1 MKDNNENLNNEL
13 NDDEMEAVAG
23 GTKEDWTPEQVSV
36 LKQLTSQFA
45 PGVDPN
51 VFINGKNGT
60 PEKFVNNIFNGLI
73 EKCTSQAEADAASA
87 LASQLRK
94 ALSLK

>member
-36 LKQLTSQFA
+36 LKQIASQA
-45 PGVDPN
+45 GVDPN

>member
-36 LKQLTSQFA
+36 LKQCLYKWKEWNT
-45 PGVDPN
+45 
-51 VFINGKNGT
+51 
-60 PEKFVNNIFNGLI
+60 
-73 EKCTSQAEADAASA
+73 
-87 LASQLRK
+87 RK
-94 ALSLK
+94 IR

>member
-51 VFINGKNGT
+51 VFIEGKNGT
-60 PEKFVNNIFNGLI
+60 PEGFVNGVVRSMA
-73 EKCTSQAEADAASA
+73 EECTTQAQFDAVVATGD
-87 LASQLRK
+87 QLRK
-94 ALSLK
+94 ALSIK

>member
-36 LKQLTSQFA
+36 LKQIASQA
-45 PGVDPN
+45 GVDPN

-60 PEKFVNNIFNGLI
+60 PEGFVNGVVRSMA
-73 EKCTSQAEADAASA
+73 EECTTQAQFDAVVATGD
-87 LASQLRK
+87 QLRK
-94 ALSLK
+94 ALSIK